1 LFEVKIHHR
10 GEESTRK
17 PDCTFL
23 PSAIARMYH
32 DQTTLEGRDTRLKD
46 AVDLDDRHELWNAI
60 VDKVAGGSLN
70 TKIMHME
77 WDIHHGVVEKKT
89 GASIQHHE
97 VPTSYDGNEL
107 IDKKPHSPLLDTT
120 TKKYDPRNPRHPSRN
135 SDLHR
140 TSGSKRKADSLG
152 EAGDETNGTDPHNA
166 KRIKTV
172 SNGAVTR
179 PHSTPE
185 DALKVHI
192 KPPQDIPEVQFAGYN
207 AEMLCAPTI
216 IRQHTIGMLNEGQ
229 CQGFFLR
236 AAANAI
242 SQTNTCNFG
251 GLITRAQ
258 SGQRP

>member
-1 LFEVKIHHR
+1 M
-10 GEESTRK
+10 
-17 PDCTFL
+17 PA
-23 PSAIARMYH
+23 AIARMYH
-32 DQTTLEGRDTRLKD
+32 DPAVLAGRATRGNA
-46 AVDLDDRHELWNAI
+46 AVNLDDRDQLWKAI
-60 VDKVAGGSLN
+60 VDKVAGSSLS
-70 TKIMHME
+70 TKFMHME

-89 GASIQHHE
+89 GVSIQHHV
-97 VPTSYDGNEL
+97 VPTSYVGNEL

-120 TKKYDPRNPRHPSRN
+120 TKKYDPINPRHPSRN
-135 SDLHR
+135 ESLHR
-140 TSGSKRKADSLG
+140 TAVESGSKRKANSLE
-152 EAGDETNGTDPHNA
+152 EAGDETNSTYAHSA
-166 KRIKTV
+166 KRLKTV
-172 SNGAVTR
+172 SDGTVTR

-185 DALKVHI
+185 DASKVHI

-207 AEMLCAPTI
+207 AEMLCAPTV

-242 SQTNTCNFG
+242 SQTNTCTFG